1 MSDNLPALPGPQTAE
16 IIRFP
21 LTKAIQNHG
30 YLNGWGQT
38 EKLEEL
44 RRIDRRIT
52 VTISALQRRQR
63 AANRAAQMELT
74 RITPAAANTFR
85 SN

>member
-30 YLNGWGQT
+30 YLT
-38 EKLEEL
+38 K
-44 RRIDRRIT
+44 
-52 VTISALQRRQR
+52 
-63 AANRAAQMELT
+63 
-74 RITPAAANTFR
+74 
-85 SN
+85 

>member
-30 YLNGWGQT
+30 KPPPGCDSGRAG
-38 EKLEEL
+38 KSA
-44 RRIDRRIT
+44 RRLADG
-52 VTISALQRRQR
+52 
-63 AANRAAQMELT
+63 
-74 RITPAAANTFR
+74 
-85 SN
+85 